1 MVEAS
6 IAQEIMQAISTVGFP
21 VVACVA
27 MFYMYD
33 KIIKELTSTL
43 NKIDTTL
50 QMVVTDLNDI
60 EDYIKTGKEA

>member
-6 IAQEIMQAISTVGFP
+6 IAQEVMQAISTVGFP
-21 VVACVA
+21 VMACVA

-33 KIIKELTSTL
+33 KIIKELTCTL

>member
-6 IAQEIMQAISTVGFP
+6 IAQEVMQAISTVGFP

-43 NKIDTTL
+43 NKIGTTL

>member
-6 IAQEIMQAISTVGFP
+6 IAQEVMQAISTVGFP

-43 NKIDTTL
+43 NKIGITL

>member
-1 MVEAS
+1 MMEAS
-6 IAQEIMQAISTVGFP
+6 MVQEIMQAVSTVGFP
-21 VVACVA
+21 IVACVA
-27 MFYMYD
+27 IFYMYD

-50 QMVVTDLNDI
+50 QLVVTDLNDI

>member
-6 IAQEIMQAISTVGFP
+6 IVQEVMQAISTVGFP

-43 NKIDTTL
+43 NKIGTTL

>member
-6 IAQEIMQAISTVGFP
+6 IAQEVMQAISTVGFP

>member
-6 IAQEIMQAISTVGFP
+6 IAQEVVQAVSTVGFP

-43 NKIDTTL
+43 SKIDTTL

>member
-6 IAQEIMQAISTVGFP
+6 IVQEVMQAISTVGFP

>member
-6 IAQEIMQAISTVGFP
+6 IAQEVMQAISTVGFP
-21 VVACVA
+21 VVACAA

-33 KIIKELTSTL
+33 KIINELTSTL

-50 QMVVTDLNDI
+50 QVMVTNINDI
-60 EDYIKTGKEA
+60 QDYIKSKEA

>member
-6 IAQEIMQAISTVGFP
+6 IAQEVMQAITTVGFP

>member
-6 IAQEIMQAISTVGFP
+6 IAQEVMQAISTVGFP

-43 NKIDTTL
+43 NKIGTTL
-50 QMVVTDLNDI
+50 QTVITDLNDI

>member
-6 IAQEIMQAISTVGFP
+6 IAQEVMQAVSTVGFP